1 MNLRGRLSRLERRVP
16 SGNAPARLSDVE
28 LAERGRLLFE
38 MASRPGAPAD
48 VVDRAN
54 QLKELLWSVRQ
65 RLEAEGNW
73 PPRRVRP
80 QP

>member
-1 MNLRGRLSRLERRVP
+1 MNFRGRLSRLEVRLRASARPGRNWRDGGAGRR
-16 SGNAPARLSDVE
+16 
-28 LAERGRLLFE
+28 LFE
-38 MASRPGAPAD
+38 AARQPGAPAD

-65 RLEAEGNW
+65 HLEAEGNW